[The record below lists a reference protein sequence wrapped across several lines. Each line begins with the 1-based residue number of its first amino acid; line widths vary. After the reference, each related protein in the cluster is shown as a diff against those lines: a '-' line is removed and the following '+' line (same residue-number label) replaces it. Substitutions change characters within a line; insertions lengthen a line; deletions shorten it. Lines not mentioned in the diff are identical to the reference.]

1 MVGPLVGVKSVFEAL
16 ILHDASVLHARTSEL
31 NLVEACVL
39 QPDIGVIHLG
49 PEPSDDT
56 VLGTPLPAQEVAH
69 RVPKLLSWLYLL
81 SIAIL

>member
-1 MVGPLVGVKSVFEAL
+1 MGVKSVFEAL
-16 ILHDASVLHARTSEL
+16 ILHDASILHARTSEL
-31 NLVEACVL
+31 NLVKPSVL

-49 PEPSDDT
+49 PESRDDA